1 MTQSLDTIVGMLAK
15 NRQRATYGAVAEL
28 TGANPRTLMTGRP
41 RNHLNSWIVAEK
53 DGQPSKYAPEE
64 IDPTLIVRMGILN
77 TRAGLEEWLHART
90 AVPPESGRL

>member
-1 MTQSLDTIVGMLAK
+1 MTQSLDTIVGLLAK
-15 NRQRATYGAVAEL
+15 ARQRATYGAVAEL
-28 TGANPRTLMTGRP
+28 TGANQRTLMKGRP
-41 RNHLNSWIVAEK
+41 KNHLNSWIVAEK

-90 AVPPESGRL
+90 AVPTV